1 MSNNILQSATNLQS
15 QSHGKLFVISA
26 PSGAGKSTLVR
37 RVLKTLPNV
46 GYSVS
51 FTTRQP
57 RVGEIEGKDYFFVSR
72 DEFEKKIEANDF
84 LEYALV
90 HENYYGT
97 SRTVVGKELSMGQD
111 VILEIDVQGAAS
123 IKKKVVDAVSI
134 FILPPSF
141 DVLKAR
147 LIGRATDAEE
157 VLKIR
162 IENALGEVEQ
172 YKEFDYIVINDDVDR
187 AATSLAAIFLAT
199 RARRERQ
206 EEAAQKI
213 LSSFT
218 S

>member
-1 MSNNILQSATNLQS
+1 MSNNILQTETNLQT

-37 RVLKTLPNV
+37 RVLKSLPDI

-72 DEFEKKIEANDF
+72 EEFEKKIEANDF

-97 SRTVVGKELSMGQD
+97 SRTVVGKELSLGQD

-123 IKKKVVDAVSI
+123 IKKKVADAVSI

-141 DVLKAR
+141 EVLKAR
-147 LIGRATDAEE
+147 LIGRATDSAE

-162 IENALGEVEQ
+162 LQNARGEVEQ
-172 YKEFDYIVINDDVDR
+172 YKEFDYIVINDDVER
-187 AATSLAAIFLAT
+187 AANSLAAIFLAT
-199 RARRERQ
+199 RAQRERQ
-206 EEAAQKI
+206 EVAAQKI
-213 LSSFT
+213 LLSFT